1 MNTTTIAS
9 EAKRFTGWSIVAGV
23 FMILAG
29 ILAIGL
35 PLVAGVTVSMLTSA
49 PECTC

>member
-1 MNTTTIAS
+1 MNSTTTAN
-9 EAKRFTGWSIVAGV
+9 EAKRFTGWSMAAGV

-35 PLVAGVTVSMLTSA
+35 PLVAGVAVNLLVA
-49 PECTC
+49 